1 LVLEEEEEEENKV
14 VFQVKVVFL
23 PVVLPVPPVKEA
35 EKKFKLQ
42 VLVQTNNFLLL
53 KLTLCGNTRIKVVTS
68 TLDLISCPN

>member
-23 PVVLPVPPVKEA
+23 PVVLPAPVKEA